1 MAVNRTPVLSPPA
14 MCVYLTVEAVLGV
27 CQGGRRWFLVV
38 VVVRDMSRTRMGGL
52 QLTCTFFFFNIK
64 QRKTETRKTARV
76 LKQDP
81 NTEKVKKKPYLI

>member
-1 MAVNRTPVLSPPA
+1 

-27 CQGGRRWFLVV
+27 CQGGRRWFLAVVVV
-38 VVVRDMSRTRMGGL
+38 VVVRDMSRKRMGGL
-52 QLTCTFFFFNIK
+52 QLTCTFCIFNIK

-81 NTEKVKKKPYLI
+81 NTEKI